1 MSYAGL
7 AICIGKILCGQVYD
21 RMGSRWGNYYSFGS
35 LLGAF
40 VLCCLAPLGGLAL
53 PFLSIT
59 LLGMGLPV
67 SAVSPSVWAA
77 DLSSDS
83 TYGKYVRSITMSYT
97 AGVLLFGPL
106 PGILADRFGSYVP
119 AYALFAVTLAA
130 AALIIQVIY
139 HCLGIGGRPP
149 R

>member
-1 MSYAGL
+1 
-7 AICIGKILCGQVYD
+7 
-21 RMGSRWGNYYSFGS
+21 
-35 LLGAF
+35 
-40 VLCCLAPLGGLAL
+40 
-53 PFLSIT
+53 
-59 LLGMGLPV
+59 MGLPV

-119 AYALFAVTLAA
+119 AYALFAVALAA

-139 HCLGIGGRPP
+139 HCLGFGGRPP